1 MFLNDKSN
9 CLVMNYNSK
18 SPSKEITGD
27 KKDFLEKLF
36 ISDFSSLQ
44 NGIGRYDTHSL
55 IVKGW
60 AITIWSGLMYFIV
73 KESVY
78 ELFLIQVILL
88 IIFWSFDAL
97 YKYYQRLL
105 ALRYSEMMDYF
116 EGYKLNTKN
125 GELKV
130 VYSSKNKKDLS
141 LINLREKSTYSKAA
155 ERKSL
160 KRCIVLR
167 VVSVI
172 YIYLISASFLLSLF
186 IIPILNHALFFTVL
200 ALSIFVLSFG
210 IFNYSLGIDDVI
222 EKYKKWYLIFFYAT
236 VVSIGLNLILLGL
249 NTL

>member
-1 MFLNDKSN
+1 MNDN
-9 CLVMNYNSK
+9 NK

-27 KKDFLEKLF
+27 KRDFLEKLF

-55 IVKGW
+55 IIKGW

-73 KESVY
+73 KESVH

-97 YKYYQRLL
+97 YKYYQRFL

-116 EGYKLNTKN
+116 EGYKLKTKE
-125 GELKV
+125 GELKF
-130 VYSSKNKKDLS
+130 VYYSNDKGDLS
-141 LINLREKSTYSKAA
+141 IINLREKSTYSKAA
-155 ERKSL
+155 KRKAL

-172 YIYLISASFLLSLF
+172 YIYLISASFLLSL
-186 IIPILNHALFFTVL
+186 IIAPLPNVMYFFTVL
-200 ALSIFVLSFG
+200 PLSLIILSFG
-210 IFNYSLGIDDVI
+210 IFNYSLGIDKVI
-222 EKYKKWYLIFFYAT
+222 EDHKIWYFIFFYAT

-249 NTL
+249 NT

>member
-1 MFLNDKSN
+1 MMNDENKKP
-9 CLVMNYNSK
+9 L
-18 SPSKEITGD
+18 KEIEGD
-27 KKDFLEKLF
+27 NKDFLEKLF
-36 ISDFSSLQ
+36 ISDFSFLQ

-55 IVKGW
+55 IIKGW

-73 KESVY
+73 KESVH

-88 IIFWSFDAL
+88 ITFWSFDAL
-97 YKYYQRLL
+97 YKYYQRRL
-105 ALRYSEMMDYF
+105 ALRYSEMIHYF

-141 LINLREKSTYSKAA
+141 LINLREEFTHPKAD
-155 ERKSL
+155 ERKAL

-200 ALSIFVLSFG
+200 ALSIIILSFG
-210 IFNYSLGIDDVI
+210 IFNYSIGIDKVI
-222 EKYKKWYLIFFYAT
+222 EDHKRWYLIFFYVT
-236 VVSIGLNLILLGL
+236 VVLIGLNLILLGL